1 MQTSALSS
9 GKLEYLMRI
18 TKASLV
24 ADQVALKPDKV
35 RRPGP
40 DLIRCRDLCR
50 CTSGIMRRIKK
61 VQLHQDDA
69 SDEASRPLGIEA
81 EVEVDDLGLRWMLE
95 VEIRNK
101 PKGLIAPDREL

>member
-1 MQTSALSS
+1 
-9 GKLEYLMRI
+9 MRM

-24 ADQVALKPDKV
+24 ADQMAPRPDEV

-50 CTSGIMRRIKK
+50 CTSGIMRCIRMVRI
-61 VQLHQDDA
+61 HQDDA

-81 EVEVDDLGLRWMLE
+81 EFEVDDLRIEVDVRRLRYAMA
-95 VEIRNK
+95 RR
-101 PKGLIAPDREL
+101 PDCT